1 MTMLVAPAH
10 SRQIPHAREA
20 RRARAVYGTL
30 RTTRANGI
38 AGAGPLLAEL
48 AMLAVF
54 LLVVVGVIA
63 LRAWLHVPQL

>member
-1 MTMLVAPAH
+1 MKVFMTMLVAPTH
-10 SRQIPHAREA
+10 V

-30 RTTRANGI
+30 RTTRSSTE
-38 AGAGPLLAEL
+38 GAGSMFAEL
-48 AMLAVF
+48 AMLAVS